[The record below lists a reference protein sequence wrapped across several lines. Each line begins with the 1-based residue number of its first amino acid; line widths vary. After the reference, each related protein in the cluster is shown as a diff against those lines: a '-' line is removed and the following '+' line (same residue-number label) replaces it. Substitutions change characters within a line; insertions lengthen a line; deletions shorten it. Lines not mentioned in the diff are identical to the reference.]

1 MKTRPT
7 QPGRD
12 GGLVVRPSIGGYCL
26 RIEDGVVVIQ
36 IDEQDLIDAMHNYGY
51 SYGKTNIDHL
61 PTIREGEY
69 RLEIACRAVKVVD
82 DATRLVN

>member
-12 GGLVVRPSIGGYCL
+12 GGLVVKTSMGGYCL

-36 IDEQDLIDAMHNYGY
+36 IDEQDLINAMHNNGY

-69 RLEIACRAVKVVD
+69 RLEVKCRAVK
-82 DATRLVN
+82 ATEDTVRVTA

>member
-1 MKTRPT
+1 MKMRPV

-12 GGLVVRPSIGGYCL
+12 GGLRVRGGYCL

-36 IDEQDLIDAMHNYGY
+36 IDQQELIDAMFNDGI
-51 SYGKTNIDHL
+51 SYGKPNKEHL

-69 RLEIACRAVKVVD
+69 RLEVVCRAVKHTE
-82 DATRLVN
+82 DATRVMA

>member
-1 MKTRPT
+1 MKIRPT
-7 QPGRD
+7 RPGRD
-12 GGLVVRPSIGGYCL
+12 GGLVVKTSMGGYCL

-36 IDEQDLIDAMHNYGY
+36 IDEQDLINAMHNNGY

-69 RLEIACRAVKVVD
+69 RLEISCRAIKVAD
-82 DATRLVN
+82 DVTRLAS

>member
-12 GGLVVRPSIGGYCL
+12 GGLVVKTSIGGYCL

-36 IDEQDLIDAMHNYGY
+36 IDEKDLINAMHNNGY
-51 SYGKTNIDHL
+51 SYGKTNVDHL

-69 RLEIACRAVKVVD
+69 RLEVVCQAVKVID
-82 DATRLVN
+82 DATRLAN

>member
-1 MKTRPT
+1 MKMRPV

-12 GGLVVRPSIGGYCL
+12 GGLRVRGGYCL

-36 IDEQDLIDAMHNYGY
+36 IDQQELIDAMFNNGY
-51 SYGKTNIDHL
+51 SYGKTNKDHL

-69 RLEIACRAVKVVD
+69 RLEVLCRAVAHTED
-82 DATRLVN
+82 TTRVMS